1 MEMID
6 MEQITQDKPKDMG
19 DIPGNP
25 FAESSQRKGSPPNGA
40 GNPLGILPVKQLM
53 IKFAVPS
60 IVGMLVSALYNIVDQ
75 FFIGR
80 KVGTLGNTAT
90 SIAFPF
96 TTGCMALALLFG
108 IGGASCFNLALGMG
122 DKKKAGYY
130 VGNAI
135 TMLIGC
141 GIVLCGITLGFLTP
155 MLKLFGASSAVMSYA
170 KDYVSVTAVGF
181 PFLILTTGGGH
192 LIRADGSPKMTMI
205 CNITGAL
212 VNTVLDA
219 VFVMGFNWGMKGAA
233 WATVIGQVISAVIV
247 IVYISRFK
255 TMKLE
260 KQHFRPSIA
269 YTGRVASIGM
279 ASFFNQ
285 VAIAVVQI
293 VLNNSL
299 RHYGELSKYGADD
312 PIACAGIIM
321 KVNMIVFSIVI
332 GLAQGTQPIE
342 SFNYGAKNHARVK
355 EAFWLAV
362 KTGAAISI
370 VAFILFQTIPRQIL
384 AAFANE
390 NASDGY
396 FEFGERFF
404 RISMF
409 FTWINCLQPIASTF
423 FTSIGKPVKGVILSL
438 TRQIIFFVPILII
451 LPLFLKIDGVL
462 YAAPIAD
469 FLSALVAI
477 SLSTIEFR
485 AMDMSDELRTQGK
498 IPDSK
503 RSV

>member
-1 MEMID
+1 MYSIPKPL
-6 MEQITQDKPKDMG
+6 QDH
-19 DIPGNP
+19 
-25 FAESSQRKGSPPNGA
+25 EA
-40 GNPLGILPVKQLM
+40 GKTAFQTVD
-53 IKFAVPS
+53 S
-60 IVGMLVSALYNIVDQ
+60 IY
-75 FFIGR
+75 R
-80 KVGTLGNTAT
+80 
-90 SIAFPF
+90 
-96 TTGCMALALLFG
+96 
-108 IGGASCFNLALGMG
+108 
-122 DKKKAGYY
+122 
-130 VGNAI
+130 
-135 TMLIGC
+135 
-141 GIVLCGITLGFLTP
+141 
-155 MLKLFGASSAVMSYA
+155 
-170 KDYVSVTAVGF
+170 
-181 PFLILTTGGGH
+181 
-192 LIRADGSPKMTMI
+192 
-205 CNITGAL
+205 
-212 VNTVLDA
+212 
-219 VFVMGFNWGMKGAA
+219 
-233 WATVIGQVISAVIV
+233 
-247 IVYISRFK
+247 
-255 TMKLE
+255 
-260 KQHFRPSIA
+260 
-269 YTGRVASIGM
+269 RVASIGM

-342 SFNYGAKNHARVK
+342 SFNFGAKNHASVK

-396 FEFGERFF
+396 FEFGESFF